1 MTSLSLGRARCLRT
15 ALSFLG
21 LLVLALLLVG
31 QVAPARG
38 DEGAAGDAPTLASLT
53 PSVRAALK
61 DKDPGRA
68 LDLLRPCADVKAL
81 DFVTE
86 ALDQARK
93 QRMEVEKKQV
103 GLEAEYEKLI
113 DEGQQLQRDLEMS
126 QRSVRDMETFNKK
139 ARKVDFA
146 RQRTLEQLRS
156 FETEFARLR
165 GIEQQAAGVAA
176 QILARLDEA
185 GMEAG
190 VQRLAKEWLGSKDV
204 DERLRYVHAIWELP
218 APLVMGRLHALLDDP
233 EQPHALR
240 ATAMSALAAR
250 GDEALLGKAVTYLAL
265 PPESFALT
273 TAALRALR
281 RMHRREA
288 IEPLMDFLA
297 RDDLGRLRED
307 AHLSLLSLTGQ
318 KHGPYAEPWKA
329 WWQDAKATFEMPK
342 DPIEPGRVEGQQKGV
357 TFYDIH
363 TFSDRVLFIVDIS
376 GSMDKVDGDPKGRTK
391 WEVAQEQ
398 LVGAVHGLDKSAVFN
413 VVFFNHSI
421 VRWQRKVQEATEP
434 TKDQLE
440 KWVKATSVVG
450 GTNIHDALE
459 AGFGVAQQSTGRPI
473 IDTIF
478 FLTDGRPTAG
488 KIQDGAAILAQVREW
503 NAVAQLRIHAIGIGA
518 EHDVDFMKELARI
531 GDGEYVAR

>member
-1 MTSLSLGRARCLRT
+1 MTSPRFCRRSGLRT
-15 ALSFLG
+15 PFTV
-21 LLVLALLLVG
+21 LVAALVG
-31 QVAPARG
+31 LTLWSGLAGAEENVPA
-38 DEGAAGDAPTLASLT
+38 DAPTLASIA
-53 PSVRAALK
+53 PSVRAAIK
-61 DKDPGRA
+61 DKDAGRA

-81 DFVTE
+81 DLVAD
-86 ALDQARK
+86 ALDLARK
-93 QRMEVEKKQV
+93 QRQDVEKKQV
-103 GLEAEYEKLI
+103 SLEADYEKLI
-113 DEGQQLQRDLEMS
+113 DEGHELQRDLEMS
-126 QRSVRDMETFNKK
+126 QRSARDVENFNKK
-139 ARKVDFA
+139 ARKIDFA

-165 GIEQQAAGVAA
+165 GIEQLAAGVAA
-176 QILARLDEA
+176 EILGRLDEA

-190 VQRLAKEWLGSKDV
+190 VQRLEKEWLSSKDE

-218 APLVMGRLHALLDDP
+218 APLVMRRLHALLDDP
-233 EQPHALR
+233 EQKHSVR
-240 ATAMSALAAR
+240 ATAMGALAAR
-250 GDEALLGKAVTYLAL
+250 GDEGLFGKAVTYLAL
-265 PPESFALT
+265 PPESFGLT
-273 TAALRALR
+273 TAAIHALR
-281 RMHRREA
+281 RMHRKEA

-297 RDDLGRLRED
+297 REDLGRLRED
-307 AHLSLLSLTGQ
+307 AHLALLSLTGQ
-318 KHGPYAEPWKA
+318 KHGPYAEPWKT

-342 DPIEPGRVEGQQKGV
+342 EPTEPGRVEGQQKGV

-376 GSMDKVDGDPKGRTK
+376 GSMDKVDGDAKGRTK
-391 WEVAQEQ
+391 WEVAREQ
-398 LVGAVHGLDKSAVFN
+398 LVGAVHGLDKDAVFN
-413 VVFFNHSI
+413 VVFFNHSV
-421 VRWQRKVQEATEP
+421 VRWQRKVQAATEP

-440 KWVKATSVVG
+440 KWVNATNVVG

-459 AGFGVAQQSTGRPI
+459 AGFGVAQQATGRPI

-488 KIQDGAAILAQVREW
+488 KIQDGKAILDQVREW